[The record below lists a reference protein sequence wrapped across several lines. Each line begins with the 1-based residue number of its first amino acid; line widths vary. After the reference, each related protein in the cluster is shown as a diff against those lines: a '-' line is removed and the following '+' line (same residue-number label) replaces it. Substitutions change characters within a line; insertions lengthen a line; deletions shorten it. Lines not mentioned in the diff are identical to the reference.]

1 MLARMNKRQAYTLAE
16 AALRLGRRPATLRQQ
31 IRNGKL
37 IAYKFGRDW
46 IVDDHEV
53 ERYALEHRRA
63 DRDTAHPSEQRTG
76 VTIP

>member
-1 MLARMNKRQAYTLAE
+1 MTKQTAYTLAD
-16 AALRLGRRPATLRQQ
+16 AARRLGLKPATLRQQ

-63 DRDTAHPSEQRTG
+63 R
-76 VTIP
+76 